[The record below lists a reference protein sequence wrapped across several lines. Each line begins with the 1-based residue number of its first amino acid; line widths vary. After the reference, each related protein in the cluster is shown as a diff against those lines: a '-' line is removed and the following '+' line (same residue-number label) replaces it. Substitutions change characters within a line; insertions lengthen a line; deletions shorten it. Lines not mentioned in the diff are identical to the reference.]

1 MQNKRFPASLL
12 LVMRIT
18 MLQVT
23 LALTF
28 TFSVFAG
35 SGMAQTTLDKPV
47 TLTVRETPIIK
58 VLSRLQK
65 QTGARFLFSPEGID
79 VQRRVSCSVADK
91 PLKDFI
97 EEVFGP
103 LHIGFRLV
111 DEKILLFTTGE
122 VGVHTEAT
130 KNDLTSSAVPDRTIE
145 GIINDDKG
153 SPVAGATVNLK
164 GTSVTTTSDTKG
176 RFVLRLPSDVSNPVL
191 VVSSVGYLVL
201 EVPVGTGK
209 SLAIRLTSSS
219 EQLNEVVVIG
229 YGTQKKVDVT
239 GAVSQVAGKE
249 IKAVPVPSIS
259 NAFAGRLTGV
269 IGMNGSGEP
278 GYDDATLL
286 IRGISTTG
294 DASPLVVIDG
304 VADRAGSFSRI
315 DANDIETISVL
326 KDASA
331 AIYGSRAAN
340 GVILITTKR
349 GKSGKPT
356 INYTY
361 NYGLRQ
367 PTRLPKMLD
376 AATYAQAI
384 NELDTTA
391 GAAPQYTAAD
401 IQKYR
406 DGSDPLG
413 HPNTNWFKESLRPA
427 SGQYQHNL
435 SVSGGSDKVRYYL
448 SVGNQHQDGYYKN
461 GATRYDQY
469 NVRSNIDAQVTDNLK
484 LFLNLAV
491 RQEERQYP
499 HHGSETIFRYMIA
512 GNPKALA
519 YIPGTNLPAIALGDD
534 VNPVAAVTDRAGYQK
549 DHRTF
554 INGDLGFTLDM
565 PWLTRGLSV
574 TGGLYADRS
583 YVYQKNFAK
592 AFYLYSAD
600 ANGKP
605 VPQIYDQTVNA
616 DGSLG
621 NANLT
626 ENMSQD
632 QGITANI
639 RLAYNRK
646 FNGVHDISAMVAYEQ
661 YTYRYDVL
669 SGARYNFLSAQV
681 DELFAGAVDNQRT
694 VDGSASEAAR
704 QNYFGRVGYGF
715 KEKYLF
721 QFNWRYDGSQNFP
734 SNKRFGFFPGVSAGW
749 RISQESFM
757 KDLDWVSNL
766 KLRGSWGQMGND
778 KIPQFQYLSSYTFQG
793 VQGGIFGGS
802 TPVASTG
809 AVNTGTPNVNV
820 TWEVANTTDIG
831 LEGSVL
837 NNMIDFTIDAFYT
850 KRKNMLQVPNAA
862 IPAYLGLSLPN
873 QNIGTA
879 ENRGIEV
886 ALNYKRTIGKVSF
899 QVGANFTYNK
909 SKILYIA
916 EAASSQPWQ
925 MATGKPIGS
934 NFVLMQATGI
944 FRTWDDVNKTPHLS
958 GTKPGDLIYKDVNGD
973 GAIDSKDEVRM
984 DKSSTPRI
992 VYGIPVGI
1000 NYKGWN
1006 LNMLW
1011 QGQAIAAQYVYFQS
1025 GTIGNFTQEYW
1036 DNHWTP
1042 QNANASG
1049 PRLYDRETIPS
1060 TQFQNTFF
1068 LRSAAFIRLK
1078 NLQLAYNF
1086 NKRQLRRMP
1095 FSDLQVYVSGF
1106 NLLTV
1111 DKLKYIDPEG
1121 VANGQNYAGWYTPQ
1135 TRVFNVGLNV
1145 NF

>member
-1 MQNKRFPASLL
+1 MQNKQFPASLL
-12 LVMRIT
+12 LIMRIT
-18 MLQVT
+18 LLQMA
-23 LALTF
+23 LAF
-28 TFSVFAG
+28 TFFSVSAG
-35 SGMAQTTLDKPV
+35 TGIAQAMLEKPV
-47 TLTVRETPIIK
+47 TLTVRETAIIK

-79 VQRRVSCSVADK
+79 VQRRVSCSVSNK
-91 PLKDFI
+91 PLKDFM
-97 EEVFGP
+97 EEIFTP

-111 DEKILLFTTGE
+111 DDKILLFATGE
-122 VGVHTEAT
+122 VNTIQTVAGKNNPDPSGVT
-130 KNDLTSSAVPDRTIE
+130 DRNIE
-145 GIINDDKG
+145 GTVRDEKG
-153 SPVAGATVNLK
+153 NPLANVTINLK
-164 GTSVTTTSDTKG
+164 GTELSTSSDEKG
-176 RFVLRLPSDVSNPVL
+176 KFVLHVPGDSKDLIL
-191 VVSSVGYLVL
+191 VISSVGFQTL
-201 EVPVGTGK
+201 EVRAGGGN

-219 EQLNEVVVIG
+219 EQLSDVVVIG

-239 GAVSQVAGKE
+239 GAVSSIAGKE

-259 NAFAGRLTGV
+259 NAFAGRFTGV
-269 IGMNGSGEP
+269 IGMNGTGEP
-278 GYDDATLL
+278 GYDDATLR

-294 DASPLVVIDG
+294 DASPLVVVDG

-315 DANDIETISVL
+315 DPNDIESVSIL

-356 INYTY
+356 INYTF

-384 NELDTTA
+384 NELDTAA

-401 IQKYR
+401 IQKFR

-413 HPNTNWFKESLRPA
+413 HPNTNWFKQSLRPV

-448 SVGNQHQDGYYKN
+448 SVGNQYQDGYYKN
-461 GATRYDQY
+461 GATNYNQY

-491 RQEERQYP
+491 RQEVRHYP

-519 YIPGTNLPAIALGDD
+519 YIPGTNMPALALGDD

-549 DHRTF
+549 DQRTY

-565 PWLTRGLSV
+565 PWLTKGLSLI
-574 TGGLYADRS
+574 GGVYADRS
-583 YVYQKNFAK
+583 NLFSKNFSNS
-592 AFYLYSAD
+592 FYLYSAD

-605 VPQIYDQTVNA
+605 VPHIYDQTVNA

-621 NANLT
+621 NGSLN

-632 QGITANI
+632 LGITANI
-639 RLAYNRK
+639 RLAYNRRL
-646 FNGVHDISAMVAYEQ
+646 NGVHDINAFVAYEQ
-661 YTYRYDVL
+661 YTYRNDVL
-669 SGARYNFLSAQV
+669 SGARYNFLSSQV

-704 QNYFGRVGYGF
+704 QNYFGRVGYGYMD
-715 KEKYLF
+715 KYLF

-734 SNKRFGFFPGVSAGW
+734 SNRRFGFFPGFSAGW
-749 RISQESFM
+749 RLSQEQFM
-757 KDLDWVSNL
+757 KNVAWVNNL

-778 KIPQFQYLSSYTFQG
+778 KIPQFQYLSSYTFQN
-793 VQGGIFGGS
+793 VQGGIFGGA
-802 TPVASTG
+802 TPVLSTG
-809 AVNTGTPNVNV
+809 AVSTGTPNPNV
-820 TWEVANTTDIG
+820 TWEVATTTNLG
-831 LEGSVL
+831 FEGTVL
-837 NNMIDFTIDAFYT
+837 NNTIDFTIDAFYT

-879 ENRGIEV
+879 ENRGIEA
-886 ALNYKRTIGKVSF
+886 ALSYRRTIGKVSF
-899 QVGANFTYNK
+899 QAGVNFTYNK

-916 EAASSQPWQ
+916 EAASAQPWQ

-934 NFVLMQATGI
+934 NYVLMQATGI
-944 FRTWDDVNKTPHLS
+944 FRSWDDINKTPHLS
-958 GTKPGDLIYKDVNGD
+958 GTKPGDLIYKDINGD
-973 GAIDSKDEVRM
+973 GTIDSKDEVRM
-984 DKSSTPRI
+984 DKSGTPRI
-992 VYGIPVGI
+992 VYGIPVLV
-1000 NYKGWN
+1000 NYKGWS

-1042 QNANASG
+1042 QHANATG

-1060 TQFQNTFF
+1060 TSFQNTFF

-1078 NLQLAYNF
+1078 SVQLAYNF
-1086 NKRQLRRMP
+1086 SKQQLRALP

-1106 NLLTV
+1106 NLLTF

-1135 TRVFNVGLNV
+1135 TRVFNIGLNV